1 MSSEENKVPVSY
13 IERAVAQA
21 EVVDKL
27 AKEVEE
33 APGEMNSRQLE
44 IETEK
49 LAYYQNAAKGNP
61 KLRAKIAV
69 EIARSCVLGRAVT
82 QPLPPLN

>member
-13 IERAVAQA
+13 IERAVNQA

-27 AKEVEE
+27 AKQQEE
-33 APGEMNSRQLE
+33 EPDEARAKQLE
-44 IETEK
+44 IESEK
-49 LAYYQNAAKGNP
+49 LAYFQNAAKGNP
-61 KLRAKIAV
+61 KLRAKVVV
-69 EIARSCVLGRAVT
+69 EIARASVMGRAVT